1 MPKSNQRST
10 STQGSLDRSVETGE
24 KVSPELTEG
33 ELNKV
38 FGGLRKSG
46 GESAS
51 AAFTFLRFD

>member
-1 MPKSNQRST
+1 MTKSNQRST
-10 STQGSLDRSVETGE
+10 STQVSLNKSVETGE
-24 KVSPELTEG
+24 KFSAELTED

-51 AAFTFLRFD
+51 PAFTFLRFD